1 MKNKESKQ
9 CRMTNCLF
17 LVYLIVLTWIILFKM
32 GFSIQE
38 LDHFR
43 GINLIPFHGSVE
55 VNNKIDFSEIY
66 ANVLVFVP
74 FGLYISMLKSNWPF
88 LKKVL
93 SIAGVSLLYEVLQ
106 FTLAIG
112 ASDITDLIGNTL
124 GGIIG
129 IGTYFVIRKIFKT
142 ENQTNKV
149 LNIIALIATICIATF
164 LSFLTLVN
172 S

>member
-9 CRMTNCLF
+9 CRMTTCLF

-38 LDHFR
+38 LGHFR
-43 GINLIPFHGSVE
+43 GINLIPFHGSAI

-93 SIAGVSLLYEVLQ
+93 PIAGVSLLYEVFQ
-106 FTLAIG
+106 FILVIG
-112 ASDITDLIGNTL
+112 ASDITDFIGNTL

-129 IGTYFVIRKIFKT
+129 IGIYFVIRKMFKT
-142 ENQTNKV
+142 ENQINKV
-149 LNIIALIATICIATF
+149 LNIIALIATICILTF
-164 LSFLTLVN
+164 LLFLTLAN
-172 S
+172 A